1 MNTNKKIFLIIISGI
16 VSILI
21 CIGGAAMLQSCSDP
35 YYKEVDGRRI
45 EVIDYTSSYIMKY
58 VEFDGHEYTYFQ
70 KGHQGSL
77 CHSPKCHCLTEYKK

>member
-1 MNTNKKIFLIIISGI
+1 MKKLLIIYGT
-16 VSILI
+16 VALILFGVGV
-21 CIGGAAMLQSCSDP
+21 CGMLQSCSDP

-45 EVIDYTSSYIMKY
+45 EVIDYTSLYIIKY

-77 CHSPKCHCLTEYKK
+77 CHSPKCHCLIEYKK